1 VKANI
6 MQKLSPQTI
15 AVHSGTKRSQYNEMS
30 EAIFLTQSFKYKTA
44 EQAEDLFLN
53 PKKEEFGYSRYENPT
68 VRMFEERM
76 AAIEKTEDAYATA
89 TGMAAVHGALFSI
102 LKAGDH
108 LVASRALFGS
118 CLYIIEEL
126 LPRFGV
132 EISFVDGT
140 DLDDWERSI
149 TTNTKVV
156 FLETISNPTLEI
168 IDLAT
173 VSEIAHRKGALV
185 IVDNVFTT
193 PVFSLAA
200 SLGADVI
207 IYSATKHID
216 GQGRCLGGVI
226 CGTEEFIQK
235 VVLPFM
241 KHTGGSLSPFNAWI
255 LLKSLETIN
264 LRCRTQA
271 ESALKIAKSLE
282 KHPKIKNITY
292 PYLKSHSQYLLAKK
306 QMTGGGTVIA
316 IELTGNKKTTFSFLN
331 NLKIISISN
340 NLGDSRSLITHPAT
354 TTHQRLSVPQKKHLG
369 ISDGLVRLSIGLE
382 DVKDLIVDLKQSLAT
397 V

>member
-282 KHPKIKNITY
+282 KHPKIKKITY
-292 PYLKSHSQYLLAKK
+292 PYLRTHTQYSLAKK

-316 IELTGNKKTTFSFLN
+316 IELVGNKKTTFSFLN

>member
-1 VKANI
+1 
-6 MQKLSPQTI
+6 MQRLSPQTI

-68 VRMFEERM
+68 VRMFEDRM

-102 LKAGDH
+102 LKPGDH

-132 EISFVDGT
+132 AISFVDGT
-140 DLDDWERSI
+140 NLDDWERSI
-149 TTNTKVV
+149 TTKTKVV
-156 FLETISNPTLEI
+156 FLEPISNPTLEI

-193 PVFSLAA
+193 PVFSLAS

-226 CGTEEFIQK
+226 CGTEKFIQN

-271 ESALKIAKSLE
+271 ESAFKIAKSLE
-282 KHPKIKNITY
+282 KHTKIKKIVY
-292 PYLKSHSQYLLAKK
+292 PHLKSHSQYLLAKK
-306 QMTGGGTVIA
+306 QMTGGGTVIS
-316 IELTGNKKTTFSFLN
+316 IELVGNKKETFSFLN

-354 TTHQRLSVPQKKHLG
+354 TTHQRLSIDQKNHLG
-369 ISDGLVRLSIGLE
+369 ISDGLVRLSVGLE
-382 DVKDLIVDLKQSLAT
+382 DVKDLLVDLKQSLTT

>member
-1 VKANI
+1 
-6 MQKLSPQTI
+6 MQRLSPQTI

-68 VRMFEERM
+68 VRMFEDRM

-102 LKAGDH
+102 LKPGDH

-140 DLDDWERSI
+140 NLDDWERSI

-156 FLETISNPTLEI
+156 FLEPISNPTLEI

-193 PVFSLAA
+193 PVFSLAS

-226 CGTEEFIQK
+226 CGTEKFIQN

-271 ESALKIAKSLE
+271 ESAFKIAKSLE
-282 KHPKIKNITY
+282 KHTKIKKIVY

-306 QMTGGGTVIA
+306 QMTGGGTVIS
-316 IELTGNKKTTFSFLN
+316 IELVGNKKETFSFLN

-354 TTHQRLSVPQKKHLG
+354 TTHQRLSIDQKNHLG
-369 ISDGLVRLSIGLE
+369 ISDGLVRLSVGLE
-382 DVKDLIVDLKQSLAT
+382 DVKDLLVDLKQSLKT

>member
-1 VKANI
+1 
-6 MQKLSPQTI
+6 MQRLSPQTI

-68 VRMFEERM
+68 VRMFEDRM

-102 LKAGDH
+102 LKPGDH

-118 CLYIIEEL
+118 CLYSIEEL

-132 EISFVDGT
+132 AISFVDGT
-140 DLDDWERSI
+140 NLDDWERSI
-149 TTNTKVV
+149 TTKTKVV
-156 FLETISNPTLEI
+156 FLEPISNPTLEI

-193 PVFSLAA
+193 PVFSLAS

-226 CGTEEFIQK
+226 CGTEKFIQN

-271 ESALKIAKSLE
+271 ESAFKIAKSLE
-282 KHPKIKNITY
+282 KHTKIKKIVY

-306 QMTGGGTVIA
+306 QMTAGGTVIS
-316 IELTGNKKTTFSFLN
+316 IELVGNKKETFSFLN

-354 TTHQRLSVPQKKHLG
+354 TTHQRLSIDQKNHLG
-369 ISDGLVRLSIGLE
+369 ISDGLVRLSVGLE
-382 DVKDLIVDLKQSLAT
+382 DVKDLLVDLKQSLKT

>member
-1 VKANI
+1 

-193 PVFSLAA
+193 PVFSLAG

-226 CGTEEFIQK
+226 CGTEEFIHK

-282 KHPKIKNITY
+282 KHPKIKKITY
-292 PYLKSHSQYLLAKK
+292 PHLKTHTQYSLAKK

-316 IELTGNKKTTFSFLN
+316 IELVGNKKTTFTFLN
-331 NLKIISISN
+331 NLKVISISN

-354 TTHQRLSVPQKKHLG
+354 TTHQRLSVSQKKHLG

-382 DVKDLIVDLKQSLAT
+382 DVKDLIIDL
-397 V
+397 

>member
-1 VKANI
+1 
-6 MQKLSPQTI
+6 MQRLSPQTL

-68 VRMFEERM
+68 VRMFEDRM
-76 AAIEKTEDAYATA
+76 AATEKTEDAYATA

-102 LKAGDH
+102 LKPGDH

-132 EISFVDGT
+132 AISFVDGT
-140 DLDDWERSI
+140 NLDDWERSI

-156 FLETISNPTLEI
+156 FLEPISNPTLEI

-193 PVFSLAA
+193 PVFSLAS

-226 CGTEEFIQK
+226 CGTEKFIQN

-271 ESALKIAKSLE
+271 ESAFKIAKSLE
-282 KHPKIKNITY
+282 KHTKIKKIVY

-306 QMTGGGTVIA
+306 QMTAGGTVIS
-316 IELTGNKKTTFSFLN
+316 IELVGNKKETFSFLN

-354 TTHQRLSVPQKKHLG
+354 TTHQRLSIDQKNHLG
-369 ISDGLVRLSIGLE
+369 ISDGLVRLSVGLE
-382 DVKDLIVDLKQSLAT
+382 DVKDLLVDLKQSLKT

>member
-193 PVFSLAA
+193 PVFSLAE

-282 KHPKIKNITY
+282 KHPKIKKITY
-292 PYLKSHSQYLLAKK
+292 PYLRTHTQYSLAKK

-316 IELTGNKKTTFSFLN
+316 IELVGNKKTTFSFLN

>member
-1 VKANI
+1 

-132 EISFVDGT
+132 EISLVDGT

-149 TTNTKVV
+149 TANTKVV

-397 V
+397 I

>member
-1 VKANI
+1 VKANT

-132 EISFVDGT
+132 EISFVDGI
-140 DLDDWERSI
+140 DLDDWESSI

-156 FLETISNPTLEI
+156 FVETISNPTLEI
-168 IDLAT
+168 IDLAA

-193 PVFSLAA
+193 PVFSLAS

-282 KHPKIKNITY
+282 KHPKIKKITY
-292 PYLKSHSQYLLAKK
+292 PYLKTHTQYSLAKK

-316 IELTGNKKTTFSFLN
+316 IELVGNKKTTFSFLN

-354 TTHQRLSVPQKKHLG
+354 TTHQRLSIDQKKYLG
-369 ISDGLVRLSIGLE
+369 INDGLVRLSVGLE
-382 DVKDLIVDLKQSLAT
+382 DVKDLVVDLKQSLTA

>member
-1 VKANI
+1 
-6 MQKLSPQTI
+6 MQRLSPQTL

-68 VRMFEERM
+68 VRMFEDRM

-102 LKAGDH
+102 LKPGDH

-132 EISFVDGT
+132 AISFVDGT
-140 DLDDWERSI
+140 NLDDWERSI

-156 FLETISNPTLEI
+156 FLEPISNPTLEI

-193 PVFSLAA
+193 PVFSLAS

-226 CGTEEFIQK
+226 CGTEKFIQN

-271 ESALKIAKSLE
+271 ESAFKIAKSLE
-282 KHPKIKNITY
+282 KHTKIKKIVY

-306 QMTGGGTVIA
+306 QMTGGGTVIS
-316 IELTGNKKTTFSFLN
+316 IELVGNKKETFSFLN

-354 TTHQRLSVPQKKHLG
+354 TTHQRLSIDQKNHLG
-369 ISDGLVRLSIGLE
+369 ISDGLVRLSVGLE
-382 DVKDLIVDLKQSLAT
+382 DVKDLLVDLKQSLKT

>member
-1 VKANI
+1 
-6 MQKLSPQTI
+6 MHKLSPQTL

-53 PKKEEFGYSRYENPT
+53 PKEGEFGYSRYENPT

-89 TGMAAVHGALFSI
+89 SGMAAVHGALFSI
-102 LKAGDH
+102 LKSGDH

-132 EISFVDGT
+132 KITFVNGT
-140 DLDDWERSI
+140 NLDDWESAI

-168 IDLAT
+168 IDLAA
-173 VSEIAHRKGALV
+173 VSKIAHRKGALV
-185 IVDNVFTT
+185 VVDNVFTT
-193 PVFSLAA
+193 PVFSLAS
-200 SLGADVI
+200 SLGVDVI

-216 GQGRCLGGVI
+216 GQGRCLGGII
-226 CGTEEFIQK
+226 CGSKEFIK
-235 VVLPFM
+235 DLILPFM

-255 LLKSLETIN
+255 MLKSLETIN
-264 LRCRTQA
+264 IRCQAQA
-271 ESALKIAKSLE
+271 ESSLKIAKALE
-282 KHPKIKNITY
+282 KHPKIQKITY
-292 PYLKSHSQYLLAKK
+292 PYLKSYPQYLLAKK
-306 QMTGGGTVIA
+306 QMTRGGTVIA
-316 IELTGNKKTTFSFLN
+316 IELLGNKKTAFSFIN

-340 NLGDSRSLITHPAT
+340 NLGDSRSMITHPAT
-354 TTHQRLSVPQKKHLG
+354 TTHQRLSVDQKEHLG
-369 ISDGLVRLSIGLE
+369 ITDGLVRLSVGLE
-382 DVKDLIVDLKQSLAT
+382 HVKDLMIDIRRSLAT
-397 V
+397 L

>member
-1 VKANI
+1 
-6 MQKLSPQTI
+6 MQRLSPQTI

-68 VRMFEERM
+68 VRMFEDRM

-102 LKAGDH
+102 LKPGDH

-132 EISFVDGT
+132 AISFVDGT
-140 DLDDWERSI
+140 NLDDWERSI

-156 FLETISNPTLEI
+156 FLEPISNPTLEI

-193 PVFSLAA
+193 PVFSLAS

-226 CGTEEFIQK
+226 CGTEKFIQN

-271 ESALKIAKSLE
+271 ESAFKIAKSLE
-282 KHPKIKNITY
+282 KHTKIKKIVY

-306 QMTGGGTVIA
+306 QMTAGGTVIS
-316 IELTGNKKTTFSFLN
+316 IELVGNKKETFSFLN

-354 TTHQRLSVPQKKHLG
+354 TTHQRLSIDQKNHLG
-369 ISDGLVRLSIGLE
+369 ISDGLVRLSVGLE
-382 DVKDLIVDLKQSLAT
+382 DVKDLLIDLKQSLKT

>member
-1 VKANI
+1 
-6 MQKLSPQTI
+6 MQKLSPHTI

-200 SLGADVI
+200 TLGADVI

-255 LLKSLETIN
+255 FLKSLETIN

>member
-1 VKANI
+1 

-108 LVASRALFGS
+108 LVASRTLFGS

-354 TTHQRLSVPQKKHLG
+354 TTHQRLSIDQKKHLG

>member
-1 VKANI
+1 

-132 EISFVDGT
+132 EISFVDGI
-140 DLDDWERSI
+140 DLDDWESSI

-156 FLETISNPTLEI
+156 FVETISNPTLEI
-168 IDLAT
+168 IDLAA

-193 PVFSLAA
+193 PVFSLAS

-282 KHPKIKNITY
+282 KHPKIKKITY
-292 PYLKSHSQYLLAKK
+292 PYLKTHTQYSLVKK

-316 IELTGNKKTTFSFLN
+316 IELVGNKKTAFSFLN

-354 TTHQRLSVPQKKHLG
+354 TTHQRLSIDQKKYLG
-369 ISDGLVRLSIGLE
+369 INDGLVRLSVGLE
-382 DVKDLIVDLKQSLAT
+382 DVKDLVVDLKQSLTT

>member
-1 VKANI
+1 
-6 MQKLSPQTI
+6 MQRLSPQTL

-68 VRMFEERM
+68 VRMFEDRM

-102 LKAGDH
+102 LKPGDH

-140 DLDDWERSI
+140 NLDDWERSI

-156 FLETISNPTLEI
+156 FLEPISNPTLEI

-193 PVFSLAA
+193 PVFSLAS

-226 CGTEEFIQK
+226 CGTEKFIQN

-271 ESALKIAKSLE
+271 ESAFKIAKSLE
-282 KHPKIKNITY
+282 KHTKIKKIVY

-306 QMTGGGTVIA
+306 QMTAGGTVIS
-316 IELTGNKKTTFSFLN
+316 IELVGNKKETFSFLN

-354 TTHQRLSVPQKKHLG
+354 TTHQRLSIDQKNHLG
-369 ISDGLVRLSIGLE
+369 ISDGLVRLSVGLE
-382 DVKDLIVDLKQSLAT
+382 DVKDLLVDLKQSLKT

>member
-1 VKANI
+1 
-6 MQKLSPQTI
+6 MQRLSPQTI

-68 VRMFEERM
+68 VRMFEDRM

-102 LKAGDH
+102 LKPGDH

-132 EISFVDGT
+132 AISFVDGT
-140 DLDDWERSI
+140 NLDDWERSI
-149 TTNTKVV
+149 TTKTKVV
-156 FLETISNPTLEI
+156 FLEPISNPTLEI

-193 PVFSLAA
+193 PVFSLAS

-226 CGTEEFIQK
+226 CGTEKFIQN

-271 ESALKIAKSLE
+271 ESAFKIAKSLE
-282 KHPKIKNITY
+282 KHTKIKKIVY

-306 QMTGGGTVIA
+306 QMTAGGTVIS
-316 IELTGNKKTTFSFLN
+316 IELVGNKKETFSFLN

-354 TTHQRLSVPQKKHLG
+354 TTHQRLSIDQKKHLG
-369 ISDGLVRLSIGLE
+369 ISDGLVRLSVGLE
-382 DVKDLIVDLKQSLAT
+382 DVKDLLVDLKQSLKHY
-397 V
+397 

>member
-1 VKANI
+1 
-6 MQKLSPQTI
+6 MQRLSPQTL

-68 VRMFEERM
+68 VRMFEDRM

-102 LKAGDH
+102 LKPGDH

-140 DLDDWERSI
+140 NLDDWERSI

-156 FLETISNPTLEI
+156 FLEPISNPTLEI

-193 PVFSLAA
+193 PVFSLAS

-226 CGTEEFIQK
+226 CGTEKFIQN

-282 KHPKIKNITY
+282 KHPKIKKITY
-292 PYLKSHSQYLLAKK
+292 PYLKTHTQYSLAKK

-316 IELTGNKKTTFSFLN
+316 IELVGNKKTTFSFLN

-354 TTHQRLSVPQKKHLG
+354 TTHQRLSIDQKKYLG
-369 ISDGLVRLSIGLE
+369 INDGLVRLSVGLE
-382 DVKDLIVDLKQSLAT
+382 DVKDLVVDLKQSLTT

>member
-1 VKANI
+1 

-132 EISFVDGT
+132 EISFVDGI
-140 DLDDWERSI
+140 DLDDWESSI

-168 IDLAT
+168 IDLAA

-193 PVFSLAA
+193 PVFSLAS

-282 KHPKIKNITY
+282 KHPKIKKITY
-292 PYLKSHSQYLLAKK
+292 PYLKTHTQYSLAKK

-316 IELTGNKKTTFSFLN
+316 IELVGNKKTTFSFLN

-354 TTHQRLSVPQKKHLG
+354 TTHQRLSIDQKKYLG
-369 ISDGLVRLSIGLE
+369 INDGLVRLSVGLE
-382 DVKDLIVDLKQSLAT
+382 DVKDLVVDLKQSLTT

>member
-1 VKANI
+1 MKANI

-89 TGMAAVHGALFSI
+89 TGMAAVHGVLFSI

-264 LRCRTQA
+264 LRCRAQA

>member
-1 VKANI
+1 

-226 CGTEEFIQK
+226 CGTMEFIQK

>member
-1 VKANI
+1 

-132 EISFVDGT
+132 EISFVDGI
-140 DLDDWERSI
+140 DLDDWESSI

-156 FLETISNPTLEI
+156 FVETISNPTLEI
-168 IDLAT
+168 IDLAA

-193 PVFSLAA
+193 PVFSLAS

>member
-89 TGMAAVHGALFSI
+89 TGMAAVHGVLFSI

-200 SLGADVI
+200 TLGADVI

>member
-1 VKANI
+1 

-132 EISFVDGT
+132 EISFVDGI
-140 DLDDWERSI
+140 DLDDWESSI

-156 FLETISNPTLEI
+156 FVETISNPTLEI
-168 IDLAT
+168 IDLAA

-193 PVFSLAA
+193 PVFSLAS

-282 KHPKIKNITY
+282 KHPKIKKITY
-292 PYLKSHSQYLLAKK
+292 PYLKTHTQYSLAKK

-316 IELTGNKKTTFSFLN
+316 IELVGNKKTTFSFLN

-354 TTHQRLSVPQKKHLG
+354 TTHQRLSIDQKKYLG
-369 ISDGLVRLSIGLE
+369 INDGLVRLSVGLE
-382 DVKDLIVDLKQSLAT
+382 DVKDLVVDLKQSLTA

>member
-1 VKANI
+1 
-6 MQKLSPQTI
+6 MQKLLPQTI

-149 TTNTKVV
+149 TTKTKVV

-235 VVLPFM
+235 AVLPFM

-354 TTHQRLSVPQKKHLG
+354 TTHQRLSIPQKKHLG

-382 DVKDLIVDLKQSLAT
+382 DVKDLIADLKQSLAT

>member
-1 VKANI
+1 

-149 TTNTKVV
+149 TTSTKVV

>member
-1 VKANI
+1 
-6 MQKLSPQTI
+6 MQRLSPQTL

-68 VRMFEERM
+68 VRMFEDRM

-102 LKAGDH
+102 LKPGDH

-132 EISFVDGT
+132 AISFVDGT
-140 DLDDWERSI
+140 NLDDWERSI
-149 TTNTKVV
+149 TTKTKVV
-156 FLETISNPTLEI
+156 FLEPISNPTLEI

-193 PVFSLAA
+193 PVFSLAS

-226 CGTEEFIQK
+226 CGTEKFIQN

-241 KHTGGSLSPFNAWI
+241 KHTGGSLSPLNAWI

-271 ESALKIAKSLE
+271 ESAFKIAKSLE
-282 KHPKIKNITY
+282 KHTKIKKIVY

-306 QMTGGGTVIA
+306 QMTAGGTVIS
-316 IELTGNKKTTFSFLN
+316 IELVGNKKETFSFLN

-354 TTHQRLSVPQKKHLG
+354 TTHQRLSIDQKNHLG
-369 ISDGLVRLSIGLE
+369 ISDGLVRLSVGLE
-382 DVKDLIVDLKQSLAT
+382 DVKDLLVDLKQSLKT

>member
-1 VKANI
+1 
-6 MQKLSPQTI
+6 MQRLSPQTI

-68 VRMFEERM
+68 VRMFEDRM

-102 LKAGDH
+102 LKPGDH

-132 EISFVDGT
+132 AISFVDGT
-140 DLDDWERSI
+140 NLDDWERSI

-156 FLETISNPTLEI
+156 FLEPISNPTLEI

-193 PVFSLAA
+193 PVFSLAS

-226 CGTEEFIQK
+226 CGTEKFIQN

-271 ESALKIAKSLE
+271 ESAFKIAKSLE
-282 KHPKIKNITY
+282 KHTKIKKITY

-306 QMTGGGTVIA
+306 QMTGGGTVIS
-316 IELTGNKKTTFSFLN
+316 IELVGNKKETFSFLN

-354 TTHQRLSVPQKKHLG
+354 TTHQRLSIDQKNHLG
-369 ISDGLVRLSIGLE
+369 ISDGLVRLSVGLE
-382 DVKDLIVDLKQSLAT
+382 DVKDLLVDLKQSLKT

>member
-1 VKANI
+1 

-282 KHPKIKNITY
+282 KHPKIKKITY
-292 PYLKSHSQYLLAKK
+292 PYLRTHTQYSLAKK

-316 IELTGNKKTTFSFLN
+316 IELVGNKKTTFSFLN

>member
-1 VKANI
+1 
-6 MQKLSPQTI
+6 MQRLSPQTI

-68 VRMFEERM
+68 VRMFEDRM

-102 LKAGDH
+102 LKPGDH

-140 DLDDWERSI
+140 NLDDWERSI

-156 FLETISNPTLEI
+156 FLEPISNPTLEI

-193 PVFSLAA
+193 PVFSLAS

-226 CGTEEFIQK
+226 CGTEKFIQN

-271 ESALKIAKSLE
+271 ESAFKIAKSLE
-282 KHPKIKNITY
+282 KHTKIKKIVY
-292 PYLKSHSQYLLAKK
+292 PHLKSHSQYLLAKK
-306 QMTGGGTVIA
+306 QMTGGGTVIS
-316 IELTGNKKTTFSFLN
+316 IELVGNKKETFSFLN

-354 TTHQRLSVPQKKHLG
+354 TTHQRLSIDQKNHLG
-369 ISDGLVRLSIGLE
+369 ISDGLVRLSVGLE
-382 DVKDLIVDLKQSLAT
+382 DVKDLLVDLKQSLKT

>member
-1 VKANI
+1 MKANI

-200 SLGADVI
+200 TLGADVI

>member
-1 VKANI
+1 
-6 MQKLSPQTI
+6 MQRLSPQTI

-68 VRMFEERM
+68 VRMFEDRM

-102 LKAGDH
+102 LKPGDH

-132 EISFVDGT
+132 AISFVDGT
-140 DLDDWERSI
+140 NLDDWERSI

-156 FLETISNPTLEI
+156 FLEPISNPTLEI

-193 PVFSLAA
+193 PVFSLAS

-226 CGTEEFIQK
+226 CGTEKFIQN

-271 ESALKIAKSLE
+271 ESAFKIAKSLE
-282 KHPKIKNITY
+282 KHTKIKKIVY
-292 PYLKSHSQYLLAKK
+292 PHLKSHSQYLLAKK
-306 QMTGGGTVIA
+306 QMTGGGTVIS
-316 IELTGNKKTTFSFLN
+316 IELVGNKKETFSFLN

-354 TTHQRLSVPQKKHLG
+354 TTHQRLSIDQKNHLG
-369 ISDGLVRLSIGLE
+369 ISDGLVRLSVGLE
-382 DVKDLIVDLKQSLAT
+382 DVKDLLVDLKQSLKT

>member
-1 VKANI
+1 

-132 EISFVDGT
+132 EISFVDGI
-140 DLDDWERSI
+140 DLDDWESSI

-156 FLETISNPTLEI
+156 FVETISNPTLEI
-168 IDLAT
+168 IDLAA

-282 KHPKIKNITY
+282 KHPKIKKITY
-292 PYLKSHSQYLLAKK
+292 PYLKTHTQYSLAKK

-316 IELTGNKKTTFSFLN
+316 IELVGNKKTTFSFLN

-354 TTHQRLSVPQKKHLG
+354 TTHQRLSIDQKKYLG
-369 ISDGLVRLSIGLE
+369 INDGLVRLSVGLE
-382 DVKDLIVDLKQSLAT
+382 DVKDLVVDLKQSLTA

>member
-1 VKANI
+1 

-156 FLETISNPTLEI
+156 FFRNNI
-168 IDLAT
+168 
-173 VSEIAHRKGALV
+173 
-185 IVDNVFTT
+185 
-193 PVFSLAA
+193 
-200 SLGADVI
+200 
-207 IYSATKHID
+207 
-216 GQGRCLGGVI
+216 
-226 CGTEEFIQK
+226 
-235 VVLPFM
+235 
-241 KHTGGSLSPFNAWI
+241 
-255 LLKSLETIN
+255 KSYFRN
-264 LRCRTQA
+264 
-271 ESALKIAKSLE
+271 
-282 KHPKIKNITY
+282 Y
-292 PYLKSHSQYLLAKK
+292 
-306 QMTGGGTVIA
+306 
-316 IELTGNKKTTFSFLN
+316 
-331 NLKIISISN
+331 
-340 NLGDSRSLITHPAT
+340 
-354 TTHQRLSVPQKKHLG
+354 
-369 ISDGLVRLSIGLE
+369 
-382 DVKDLIVDLKQSLAT
+382 
-397 V
+397 

>member
-1 VKANI
+1 
-6 MQKLSPQTI
+6 MQRLSPQTI

-68 VRMFEERM
+68 VRMFEDRM

-102 LKAGDH
+102 LKPGDH

-140 DLDDWERSI
+140 NLDDWERSI

-156 FLETISNPTLEI
+156 FLEPISNPTLEI

-193 PVFSLAA
+193 PVFSLAS

-226 CGTEEFIQK
+226 CGTEKFIQN

-271 ESALKIAKSLE
+271 ESAFKIAKSLE
-282 KHPKIKNITY
+282 KHTKIKKIVY

-306 QMTGGGTVIA
+306 QMTAGGTVIS
-316 IELTGNKKTTFSFLN
+316 IELVGNKKETFSFLN

-354 TTHQRLSVPQKKHLG
+354 TTHQRLSIDQKNHLG
-369 ISDGLVRLSIGLE
+369 ISDGLVRLSVGLE
-382 DVKDLIVDLKQSLAT
+382 DVKDLLVDLKQSLKT